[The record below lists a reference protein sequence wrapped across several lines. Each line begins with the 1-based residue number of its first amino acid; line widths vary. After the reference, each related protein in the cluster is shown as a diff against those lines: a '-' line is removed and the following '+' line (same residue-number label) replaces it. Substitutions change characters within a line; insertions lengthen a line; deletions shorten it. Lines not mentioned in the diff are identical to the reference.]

1 MRTSILAVALLLISA
16 AAAPA
21 QDLCPCV
28 PIAHLWIV
36 KTCNDW
42 TCALTEVLLA
52 GGDPQVLAIPVGLT
66 DARWLMV
73 RRVAAGGFIDNV
85 GDPFQLEQFDGMT
98 NAVARYSE
106 LATDHRPMLLT
117 APDGQVL
124 VLALKEPE
132 AKRRS
137 AAH

>member
-1 MRTSILAVALLLISA
+1 MRTSILTALILLTVA

-28 PIAHLWIV
+28 PVTHLWVV

-42 TCALTEVLLA
+42 PCASTEVLLA
-52 GGDPQVLAIPVGLT
+52 GGDPQVLAIPVALT

-73 RRVAAGGFIDNV
+73 RRIAAGAFIDNA
-85 GDPFQLEQFDGMT
+85 GDPFQLQQFDGMKD
-98 NAVARYSE
+98 AVTRYSE
-106 LATDHRPMLLT
+106 FTSDHKPLLLT

-124 VLALKEPE
+124 VLALKNPEP
-132 AKRRS
+132 KRR
-137 AAH
+137 AAIH